1 LHPKIDDTSARV
13 HFIGVDAMNE
23 HMAQAKLSRQYQAD
37 DGFVI
42 DEWNLA

>member
-1 LHPKIDDTSARV
+1 LHPKFDDTSARV

-42 DEWNLA
+42 DELNLA